1 MWWHVVPDESSWQRM
16 VSDGAVAWV
25 TIQRFGK
32 VCRIVTPRALSG
44 GSVNDGRGGEDFMIV
59 RPN

>member
-1 MWWHVVPDESSWQRM
+1 VPDESSWQRM
-16 VSDGAVAWV
+16 VSDGAVAWL